1 MESEMGNIF
10 YIMGKSSSGKDTI
23 FQELQNRAELG
34 LRKIVLY
41 TTRPKR
47 SKETEGV
54 EYHFVNEEV
63 LEQLQKSGKVIE
75 LRAYN
80 TVQGI
85 WKYFTVD
92 DENLDL
98 DQFSYLAIG
107 TLVSYEKMKNYFG
120 DGKIVPIYIEVS
132 DDIRLERAL
141 IRERKQSNPDYNE
154 LCRRFLADSE
164 DFSEKKLEEAG
175 IDRRFEN
182 NGDRSLC
189 IAAVEEFIRENLG

>member
-1 MESEMGNIF
+1 MEIEMGNIF
-10 YIMGKSSSGKDTI
+10 YIMGKSSSGKDTV
-23 FQELQNRAELG
+23 FQELLAREELG
-34 LRKIVLY
+34 LKKIVLY

-54 EYHFVNEEV
+54 EYHFVNEET
-63 LEQLQKSGKVIE
+63 LEQLQESGKVIE

-80 TVQGI
+80 TVQGV
-85 WKYFTVD
+85 WQYFTVD

-98 DQFSYLAIG
+98 EHTSYLAIG
-107 TLVSYEKMKNYFG
+107 TLVSYEKMKAYFG

-132 DDIRLERAL
+132 DDVRLERAL
-141 IRERKQSNPDYNE
+141 TRERKQSNPDYNE

-164 DFSEKKLEEAG
+164 DFSEQKLKEAG
-175 IDRRFEN
+175 IGRRFEN

-189 IAAVEEFIRENLG
+189 IKSIEEFIKGNLG